1 MENSKNQIVSKDILI
16 ETIYNILI
24 KLDIDRLKII
34 LNKVIEIYK

>member
-1 MENSKNQIVSKDILI
+1 MENSKNQIVSKDKLI

-34 LNKVIEIYK
+34 LNKIIEIYK